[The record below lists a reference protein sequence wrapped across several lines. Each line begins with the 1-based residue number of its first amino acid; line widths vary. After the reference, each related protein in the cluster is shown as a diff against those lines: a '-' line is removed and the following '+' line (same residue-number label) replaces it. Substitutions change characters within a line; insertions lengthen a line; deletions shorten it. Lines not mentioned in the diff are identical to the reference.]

1 MILCTISIFLLT
13 YNKIKLVRATI
24 ALQEPAELWLH
35 LFHFIAHETSLYV
48 MMCGVR
54 QQLTYKESSHKQ
66 NEIDAS
72 SLEDL
77 INKLTTGNV
86 RGLLVTAQDS
96 EL

>member
-1 MILCTISIFLLT
+1 
-13 YNKIKLVRATI
+13 
-24 ALQEPAELWLH
+24 
-35 LFHFIAHETSLYV
+35 